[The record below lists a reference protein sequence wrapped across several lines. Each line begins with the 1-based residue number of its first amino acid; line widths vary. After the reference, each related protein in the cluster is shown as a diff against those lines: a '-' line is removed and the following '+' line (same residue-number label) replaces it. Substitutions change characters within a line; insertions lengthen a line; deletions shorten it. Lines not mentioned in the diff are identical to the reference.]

1 MMMKRLLVAIGMSLS
16 LAMVL
21 IVSVHGADGRWKLGP
36 DGCYFDANDEGPD
49 QCTRGRWRVDSYG
62 GCYFDALDSGPDQCA
77 PGQAV
82 NRVTVPASEPRVR
95 ATAGRTV
102 VAAARDVRDSRPPQP
117 RTSHPEAGFLQPRS

>member
-1 MMMKRLLVAIGMSLS
+1 MMKRLLIAIGMSLS
-16 LAMVL
+16 LAAVL

-36 DGCYFDANDEGPD
+36 EGCYFDANDEGPD

-95 ATAGRTV
+95 ATAGRMA
-102 VAAARDVRDSRPPQP
+102 VAAAQDVCDSRPLSP
-117 RTSHPEAGFLQPRS
+117 RTSHSEPESLRPRS

>member
-1 MMMKRLLVAIGMSLS
+1 MKRLLVAIGLSLS
-16 LAMVL
+16 LAAVL

-36 DGCYFDANDEGPD
+36 EGCYFDANDEGPD
-49 QCTRGRWRVDSYG
+49 QCTRGRWRADGYG

-102 VAAARDVRDSRPPQP
+102 VAAAQDVCDSRAHQP
-117 RTSHPEAGFLQPRS
+117 RTSHSSPGALQPQS

>member
-1 MMMKRLLVAIGMSLS
+1 MMRRLLIAIGMSLS
-16 LAMVL
+16 LAAVL

-77 PGQAV
+77 PGQAA
-82 NRVTVPASEPRVR
+82 NRVNVPASEPRVR
-95 ATAGRTV
+95 ATAGPTV
-102 VAAARDVRDSRPPQP
+102 VADAQAVRDSRARKPHTSHAEDGSLPPQ
-117 RTSHPEAGFLQPRS
+117 G

>member
-1 MMMKRLLVAIGMSLS
+1 MMKRLLVAIGMSLS
-16 LAMVL
+16 LAAVL

-62 GCYFDALDSGPDQCA
+62 GCYFDALDSGPDQCS
-77 PGQAV
+77 PGYAV

-95 ATAGRTV
+95 ATARQTV
-102 VAAARDVRDSRPPQP
+102 VEAAQAVRDSRALQL
-117 RTSHPEAGFLQPRS
+117 RTPRSDPGSVRLQG